1 MMDFITIPAVLTVIG
16 YFIYKLF
23 ELFVCK
29 KERLYMIEH
38 AKDFSV
44 NGIDGKFYNQLGL
57 NLSFSALKWGAFILG
72 IGLGLIV
79 AYFININTTGAIRSY
94 EVWQRNEMMGVI
106 YGGCTLLFGG
116 LGLVVAFITE
126 IKLKNK
132 KLSE

>member
-1 MMDFITIPAVLTVIG
+1 MMDFISIPAVLIVIG

-44 NGIDGKFYNQLGL
+44 NGIDSKFYNRLGL
-57 NLSFSALKWGAFILG
+57 NMSFSALKWGAFILG
-72 IGLGLIV
+72 IGLGLVV
-79 AYFININTTGAIRSY
+79 AYFININTVPLNSLDKWENR
-94 EVWQRNEMMGVI
+94 ELMGVI

-116 LGLVVAFITE
+116 LGLVIAFITE

>member
-44 NGIDGKFYNQLGL
+44 NGIDSKFYNQLGL

-72 IGLGLIV
+72 IGLGLVV
-79 AYFININTTGAIRSY
+79 AYFISISTMSIKQIGEWEYRQLI
-94 EVWQRNEMMGVI
+94 GVI

-126 IKLKNK
+126 IKLKDK

>member
-1 MMDFITIPAVLTVIG
+1 MEFISIPAVLIIIG

-38 AKDFSV
+38 AKDLPV
-44 NGIDGKFYNQLGL
+44 NGIDSKSYNQLGL
-57 NLSFSALKWGAFILG
+57 NFSFSALKWGAFILG
-72 IGLGLIV
+72 IGLGLVV
-79 AYFININTTGAIRSY
+79 AYFININTVPLNSFDKWENR
-94 EVWQRNEMMGVI
+94 ELVGVI

-116 LGLVVAFITE
+116 LGLVIAFITE

-132 KLSE
+132 SLSE